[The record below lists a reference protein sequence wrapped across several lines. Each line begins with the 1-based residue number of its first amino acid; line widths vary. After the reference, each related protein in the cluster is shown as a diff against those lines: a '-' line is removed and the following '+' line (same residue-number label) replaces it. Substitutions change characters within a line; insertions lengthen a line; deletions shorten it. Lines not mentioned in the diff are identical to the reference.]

1 MSTTNEIWLTVNG
14 HRARLDLDSD
24 TQLLPSFQANDRTRP
39 NTIQSDYSPEFSV
52 PGTANNHRLL
62 QHAVASQAT
71 RDGAYKRVPCLLTSG
86 GVETLPLAILYL
98 KGYSEGRIYL
108 QLVGGNRR
116 LVEALGDKKLSDLD
130 LSRFDHDWTPANILA
145 GLPFE
150 VWQQRGWGY
159 EVYDRGK
166 PVDLQNLDP
175 YTLYPSCS
183 ANLVWQQILTDA
195 GFTADSLRQNPLWAA
210 LNVPSATPYT
220 FSAEFREARQLK
232 SGFEHAGQWIRY
244 DEFQEQ
250 APFNFVKRK
259 PFRAGKALDI
269 SAGVN
274 QYVVPTLGYYDLD
287 ITAAV
292 YLACNPLPAG
302 EVSMKLLLRVNGQP
316 LLNEDGTEVKGEVRV
331 GKPTTTTLTAA
342 KKRVLL
348 KAGDVLDVLVQGDK
362 WDGAFG
368 IGPSNPTWI
377 FGTRSYTAGPGFEP
391 KAAVEPA
398 VSFSVDL
405 TEEFPPGGRVHL
417 SEWLPDMKQLDF
429 VKAMML
435 TLGLTIQVDQYRP
448 HLRLAT
454 GDKLLANVSRAKD
467 WTAKRDAAHRPGR
480 LPERAL
486 SFRFGEYGQAN
497 YLKWAEDDTV
507 TEGYGDGTLLVADEV
522 LQKEYELA
530 TLPFAAT
537 EGSQAVLTML
547 RILNFE
553 TEDELAQPV
562 VYSKVSAKPR
572 LVLREAEPAFAC
584 QLITTA
590 AVLDSSGQVTTPARL
605 SRAYTTASY
614 FDGSDLS
621 LMLNETVLTAYWADL
636 RAMLDRSRYLTERYR
651 LTPQDIAELDFSV
664 PIWDALLGDFFAVSQ
679 ISEYDARRSV
689 EVKLCR
695 LNAAHLEAPRLPRG
709 EGEFYTLEEF
719 YGGEFY

>member
-1 MSTTNEIWLTVNG
+1 
-14 HRARLDLDSD
+14 
-24 TQLLPSFQANDRTRP
+24 
-39 NTIQSDYSPEFSV
+39 
-52 PGTANNHRLL
+52 
-62 QHAVASQAT
+62 
-71 RDGAYKRVPCLLTSG
+71 
-86 GVETLPLAILYL
+86 
-98 KGYSEGRIYL
+98 
-108 QLVGGNRR
+108 
-116 LVEALGDKKLSDLD
+116 
-130 LSRFDHDWTPANILA
+130 
-145 GLPFE
+145 
-150 VWQQRGWGY
+150 
-159 EVYDRGK
+159 VYDRGK

-210 LNVPSATPYT
+210 LNVPSANPYT
-220 FSAEFREARQLK
+220 FSQEFREARQLK

-244 DEFQEQ
+244 DEFRER
-250 APFNFVKRK
+250 APLNFIKRK
-259 PFRAGKALDI
+259 PFRAGKALDT

-292 YLACNPLPAG
+292 YLACNPLTPG

-348 KAGDVLDVLVQGDK
+348 RQGDVVDVLVQGDK
-362 WDGAFG
+362 WDGRFD

-377 FGTRSYTAGPGFEP
+377 FGTRSYTASADFVLPP
-391 KAAVEPA
+391 AVEPA

-429 VKAMML
+429 VKAKML
-435 TLGLTIQVDQYRP
+435 ELGLTIQVDQYRP

-467 WTAKRDAAHRPGR
+467 WTAKRDAAHRPGL
-480 LPERAL
+480 LPERDL

-497 YLKWAEDDTV
+497 YLKWAEDEHV

-537 EGSQAVLTML
+537 EPSATVPGLL

-553 TEDELAQPV
+553 TEDEFAKPV
-562 VYSKVSAKPR
+562 VYSKVAAKPR
-572 LVLREAEPAFAC
+572 LTLRESEPLLSC
-584 QLITTA
+584 QLITRP
-590 AVLDSSGQVTTPARL
+590 AVLDSNGNETRPAVLTSVTI
-605 SRAYTTASY
+605 TASY
-614 FDGSDLS
+614 FDGPALS
-621 LMLNETVLTAYWADL
+621 LELNETVLTDYWADL
-636 RAMLDRSRYLTERYR
+636 RAMLDQSRYLTERYR
-651 LTPQDIAELDFSV
+651 LTPRDIAELDFSV
-664 PIWDALLGDFFAVSQ
+664 PIWDNLLGDYFAVSKVG
-679 ISEYDARRSV
+679 EYDARRPV
-689 EVKLCR
+689 EVTLCR
-695 LNAAHLEAPRLPRG
+695 LNAAHLGPPKLPVG
-709 EGEFYTLEEF
+709 LGEFYTEEEF
-719 YGGEFY
+719 YGDEFY